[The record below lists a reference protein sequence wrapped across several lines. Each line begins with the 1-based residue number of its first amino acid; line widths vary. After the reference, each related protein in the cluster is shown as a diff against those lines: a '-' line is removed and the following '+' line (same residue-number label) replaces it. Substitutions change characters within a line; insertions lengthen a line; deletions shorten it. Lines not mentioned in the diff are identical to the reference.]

1 MKKIL
6 FFLML
11 LSATTAF
18 AQDVIV
24 KKDGSTILSKVLE
37 ITTTE
42 VKYKKFSNPNGPT
55 YSIAKSE
62 IQAINY
68 ENGEKE
74 VFTDNSS
81 TVTPS
86 VQQSQPQNNQWY
98 NQQMLESMNASN
110 QLQKERLLANAK
122 SWNTVGWV
130 WFSVSLIAGLGGG
143 GLMAHNGV
151 DETACGI
158 VGGCGVASALIGGGI
173 CFAIAN
179 NKEKAADAIASNH
192 LYQKQ
197 FRIGNGRLDAGVDM
211 LSDSHISIPAAG
223 IGLTYHF

>member
-6 FFLML
+6 FILML

-42 VKYKKFSNPNGPT
+42 VKYKKFSYLNGPT

-74 VFTDNSS
+74 VFTENSS
-81 TVTPS
+81 IVTPS

-110 QLQKERLLANAK
+110 SLQKERLLANAK
-122 SWNTVGWV
+122 SWNTVGTVWYWV
-130 WFSVSLIAGLGGG
+130 NFIAGLGAG
-143 GLMAHNGV
+143 GLLAYNG
-151 DETACGI
+151 DTTSGWI

-173 CFAIAN
+173 CWAIAN
-179 NKEKAADAIASNH
+179 NKEKAANAIASNH

-197 FRIGNGRLDAGVDM
+197 FRIGNGILDAGVDM